1 MKVEPIYS
9 QYRNKIEGPL
19 LISPKIYYDKRGYF
33 LESWNQLSF
42 KKFTY
47 NSVEFVQDNHSQS
60 KKGVIRGMHYQLIPK
75 GQGKLVRCTHGK
87 ILDIIVDLRKSS
99 NTYGEYAS
107 IILDDIKMRQIWI
120 PIGFAHG
127 FLSLSDNSVLNYKT
141 TNFWDN
147 RFERSIAW
155 NDVDINI
162 NWKLDEF
169 EIKETILNEKDLNA
183 STFKEAKKNGDIFQ

>member
-60 KKGVIRGMHYQLIPK
+60 KRG
-75 GQGKLVRCTHGK
+75 
-87 ILDIIVDLRKSS
+87 
-99 NTYGEYAS
+99 
-107 IILDDIKMRQIWI
+107 
-120 PIGFAHG
+120 
-127 FLSLSDNSVLNYKT
+127 LSAECI
-141 TNFWDN
+141 TN
-147 RFERSIAW
+147 
-155 NDVDINI
+155 
-162 NWKLDEF
+162 
-169 EIKETILNEKDLNA
+169 
-183 STFKEAKKNGDIFQ
+183 

>member
-1 MKVEPIYS
+1 
-9 QYRNKIEGPL
+9 
-19 LISPKIYYDKRGYF
+19 
-33 LESWNQLSF
+33 
-42 KKFTY
+42 
-47 NSVEFVQDNHSQS
+47 
-60 KKGVIRGMHYQLIPK
+60 MHYQLIPK